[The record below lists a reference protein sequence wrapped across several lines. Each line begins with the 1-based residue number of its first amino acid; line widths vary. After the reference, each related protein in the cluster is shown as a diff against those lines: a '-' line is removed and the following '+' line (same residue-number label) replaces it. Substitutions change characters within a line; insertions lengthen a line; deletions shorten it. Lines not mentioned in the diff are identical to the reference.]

1 MIEAIRT
8 LGILKMIDQF
18 QDDFNP
24 EALKSVDAYIDQRKK
39 AIERGVYVQLQFE
52 KIIDEQI
59 GIFSI
64 DGEKIFFKIEAVD
77 DDNWKYLFLKTPPK
91 GTYITPTWKETISD
105 SNAPKPKKSKLIST
119 IDSVIKQSKENSAE
133 WLQNVVKIYTSNE
146 VEIGELDKDGSLE
159 KKTFIETVRWAADIK
174 KIKIFSVKING
185 KYNSEIKEILDLA
198 LANKPRINYQ
208 TEKAKSFNLPGIKC
222 SLCNKEGDLF
232 PNVLSRDGVGINIAN
247 VDKPG
252 FFPGVQT
259 ENAGKAFPICA
270 PCAEA
275 LYVAKFHVFKE
286 LIQTIS
292 GHQALIIP
300 HLVESEN
307 TKEGLEIITYALKLL
322 KSDVRIAKQT
332 ERFILKELS
341 ENKSIATVTFIFG
354 EVAGQSV
361 QNIRKVIPSVIP
373 SRLSQISKAIGDVN
387 EINDKYPDEH
397 PWKSNDSPLNGNL
410 GLLKNVLGNPRYL
423 KQSSTGRRKP
433 FKSSSVDTLDL
444 ISAIFLKRKY
454 TLKDLLAEFSSKL
467 SYDFLGA
474 LSDENKYKPIS
485 SIQSNVRDM
494 VYLLSFLEKLEV
506 IKMNHG
512 DNFVSKY
519 LEGHE
524 GLKHLNDFFG
534 TEAKGID
541 TKEKQYAFLVGL
553 LFGKLVSIQL
563 ARGVSA
569 NALKWL
575 RGLQLS
581 QQDLMDIFV
590 RTRSKLDDY
599 STPKSAW
606 SDEMKTVSEA
616 TAALGAN
623 ISEWDISRKEI
634 PYYLCLGQ
642 SLSGYYLP
650 SKSNTKQTNEKKG
663 GI

>member
-1 MIEAIRT
+1 
-8 LGILKMIDQF
+8 MIDQF
-18 QDDFNP
+18 EGDFNH

-39 AIERGVYVQLQFE
+39 AIERGVYARLQFE

-64 DGEKIFFKIEAVD
+64 DGEKIIFKIEAVD

-91 GTYITPTWKETISD
+91 GTYITPTWKE
-105 SNAPKPKKSKLIST
+105 SNTLKPKKSKLLST
-119 IDSVIKQSKENSAE
+119 IDAVVKQSKENTAE

-146 VEIGELDKDGSLE
+146 IEIGELDKDGKLE
-159 KKTFIETVRWAADIK
+159 KKSFLETVRWAADIK
-174 KIKIFSVKING
+174 KIKVFSVRING
-185 KYNSEIKEILDLA
+185 RYNAEIKDILDLA

-208 TEKAKSFNLPGIKC
+208 TEKAKSLNLPGIKC
-222 SLCNKEGDLF
+222 SLCNKERELF

-252 FFPGVQT
+252 FFPGVET
-259 ENAGKAFPICA
+259 ENAGKGFPICA

-300 HLVESEN
+300 HLVESED
-307 TKEGLEIITYALKLL
+307 TKEGLEIIASALKLL
-322 KSDVRIAKQT
+322 KSDVSGARET
-332 ERFILKELS
+332 ERIILKQLS

-361 QNIRKVIPSVIP
+361 QNIRKVIPCVLP
-373 SRLSQISKAIGDVN
+373 SRLSQISKTIADIN
-387 EINDKYPDEH
+387 EINNNYTDEH
-397 PWKSNDSPLNGNL
+397 PWKSKYPPLNGTL
-410 GLLKNVLGNPRYL
+410 KILKNVLGNPKYSDR
-423 KQSSTGRRKP
+423 KSTGGRKP
-433 FKSSSVDTLDL
+433 FTSFSIDTLDL
-444 ISAIFLKRKY
+444 ISAVFLKRKY
-454 TLKDLLAEFSSKL
+454 PLNDLLSEFSSKL

-474 LSDENKYKPIS
+474 LSNEDKNMPIY
-485 SIQSNVRDM
+485 SIQNNVRNM

-506 IKMNHG
+506 IKMNPG

-519 LEGHE
+519 LEEHK
-524 GLKHLNDFFG
+524 GLKPLNDFFS
-534 TEAKGID
+534 TESKGLD

-553 LFGKLVSIQL
+553 LFGKLVSVQQ

-575 RGLQLS
+575 KGLQLS
-581 QQDLMDIFV
+581 PQDLMDIFV
-590 RTRSKLDDY
+590 KTRSKLDDY
-599 STPKSAW
+599 STPKNAW
-606 SDEMKTVSEA
+606 SNEMKGVSEA
-616 TAALGAN
+616 IAALGAN
-623 ISEWDISRKEI
+623 ISNWDISRKEI

-650 SKSNTKQTNEKKG
+650 SKSNANQIDEKKG

>member
-1 MIEAIRT
+1 
-8 LGILKMIDQF
+8 MIDRF
-18 QDDFNP
+18 EGDFNP
-24 EALKSVDAYIDQRKK
+24 DALKSVDVYIDQRKK
-39 AIERGVYVQLQFE
+39 AIERGVYAQLQFE
-52 KIIDEQI
+52 QIKDEQI

-64 DGEKIFFKIEAVD
+64 DREKITFRIESVA

-91 GTYITPTWKETISD
+91 GTYITPTWKETPSD
-105 SNAPKPKKSKLIST
+105 SNTPKPKKSKLLST
-119 IDSVIKQSKENSAE
+119 IDSVIKQSKENNAE

-146 VEIGELDKDGSLE
+146 VEIGELDKDGNLE
-159 KKTFIETVRWAADIK
+159 KKTFLETVRWAADIK

-185 KYNSEIKEILDLA
+185 KYNAEIKEILDLA

-222 SLCNKEGDLF
+222 SLCNKEGELF

-252 FFPGVQT
+252 FFPGVET

-286 LIQTIS
+286 LIQNIS

-300 HLVESEN
+300 HLVESED
-307 TKEGLEIITYALKLL
+307 TKEGLEIIASALKLL
-322 KSDVRIAKQT
+322 KSDVRGAKDT
-332 ERFILKELS
+332 ERIITKELS

-361 QNIRKVIPSVIP
+361 QNIRKVIPSVLP
-373 SRLSQISKAIGDVN
+373 SRLSQISKTIDNIN
-387 EINDKYPDEH
+387 EINDDYIDEH
-397 PWKSNDSPLNGNL
+397 PWKSKYPPLNGTL
-410 GLLKNVLGNPRYL
+410 KLIKNVLGNPKYSDR
-423 KQSSTGRRKP
+423 KSTGGRKP
-433 FKSSSVDTLDL
+433 FTSSSVDTLDL
-444 ISAIFLKRKY
+444 LSAIFLKRKY
-454 TLKDLLAEFSSKL
+454 PLKDLLAEFSSKL

-474 LSDENKYKPIS
+474 FSDEDKNMPIY
-485 SIQSNVRDM
+485 SIQNNIRDM

-506 IKMNHG
+506 IKMNQG

-524 GLKHLNDFFG
+524 GLKPLNDFLG
-534 TEAKGID
+534 TEAKGLD
-541 TKEKQYAFLVGL
+541 TKEKQYAFMVGL
-553 LFGKLVSIQL
+553 LFGKLVSFQI

-575 RGLQLS
+575 RGLQLN

-590 RTRSKLDDY
+590 KTRGKLDDY

-606 SDEMKTVSEA
+606 SDEMKGVSEA
-616 TAALGAN
+616 IAALGAD
-623 ISEWDISRKEI
+623 ISSWDISRKEI

-650 SKSNTKQTNEKKG
+650 SKSNTIQTEEKKG

>member
-8 LGILKMIDQF
+8 LGILKMIDRF
-18 QDDFNP
+18 EGDFNP
-24 EALKSVDAYIDQRKK
+24 DALKSVDVYIDQRKK
-39 AIERGVYVQLQFE
+39 AIERGVYAQLQFE
-52 KIIDEQI
+52 QIKDEQI

-64 DGEKIFFKIEAVD
+64 DREKITFRIESVA

-91 GTYITPTWKETISD
+91 GTYITPTWKETPSD
-105 SNAPKPKKSKLIST
+105 SNTPKPKKSKLLST
-119 IDSVIKQSKENSAE
+119 IDSVIKQSKENNAE
-133 WLQNVVKIYTSNE
+133 WLQNVVKIYTSNK
-146 VEIGELDKDGSLE
+146 VEIGELDKDGNLE
-159 KKTFIETVRWAADIK
+159 KKTFLETVRWAADIK

-185 KYNSEIKEILDLA
+185 KYNAEIKEILDLA

-232 PNVLSRDGVGINIAN
+232 SNVLSRDGVGINIAN

-252 FFPGVQT
+252 FFPGVET

-286 LIQTIS
+286 LIQNIS

-300 HLVESEN
+300 HLVESED
-307 TKEGLEIITYALKLL
+307 TKEGLEIIASLKLL
-322 KSDVRIAKQT
+322 KRDVRGAKDT
-332 ERFILKELS
+332 ERIIIKELS

-361 QNIRKVIPSVIP
+361 QNIRKVIPSVLP
-373 SRLSQISKAIGDVN
+373 SRLSQISKTIDNIN
-387 EINDKYPDEH
+387 EINDNYTDEH
-397 PWKSNDSPLNGNL
+397 PWKSKYPPLNGTL
-410 GLLKNVLGNPRYL
+410 KILKNVLGNPKYSDR
-423 KQSSTGRRKP
+423 KSTGGRKP
-433 FKSSSVDTLDL
+433 FTSSTVDTLDI

-454 TLKDLLAEFSSKL
+454 PLNDLLSEFSSKL

-474 LSDENKYKPIS
+474 LSNDDKNMPIY
-485 SIQSNVRDM
+485 SIQDNVRNM

-506 IKMNHG
+506 IKMNPG

-519 LEGHE
+519 LEGHK
-524 GLKHLNDFFG
+524 GLKPLNDFFS
-534 TEAKGID
+534 TESKGLD

-553 LFGKLVSIQL
+553 LFGKLVNVQQ

-575 RGLQLS
+575 KGLQLS

-590 RTRSKLDDY
+590 KTRSKLDDY

-606 SDEMKTVSEA
+606 SDEMKGVSEA
-616 TAALGAN
+616 IAALGVD
-623 ISEWDISRKEI
+623 ISKWDISRKEI

-650 SKSNTKQTNEKKG
+650 SKSNANQTDEKKG